1 MKKNRVLIV
10 DDEPRLLRLVKINL
24 QASGYETDE
33 ATNGQQAIDKMGQS
47 PYDLIILDIM
57 LCGALDGFEVCR
69 KIRDFSD
76 VPVIMLTSKARG
88 EDRIHGFD
96 VGADDY
102 LTKPFSADELVR
114 RVRAILR
121 RVGGKIAE
129 TSSGQNYQSSEL
141 VINFDQRRVF
151 VQGTEVCLTATEY
164 RILYE
169 LARNAGKVLLHEE
182 ILSRVWGAD
191 YRDEVQYLR
200 GYIRSLRK
208 KIEKDPADPQVLR
221 GKHGIGYWLVNDN

>member
-1 MKKNRVLIV
+1 MKKNKVLIV

-33 ATNGQQAIDKMGQS
+33 ATSGQQALDKMGQS

-57 LCGALDGFEVCR
+57 LSGAMDGFEVCR
-69 KIRDFSD
+69 KIREFSD

-151 VQGTEVCLTATEY
+151 VQEKEVCLTATEY
-164 RILYE
+164 SILYE

-182 ILSRVWGAD
+182 ILSRVWGVD

-208 KIEKDPADPQVLR
+208 KIEKDPAEPRVLL
-221 GKHGIGYWLVNDN
+221 GKHGIGYWLVNEN